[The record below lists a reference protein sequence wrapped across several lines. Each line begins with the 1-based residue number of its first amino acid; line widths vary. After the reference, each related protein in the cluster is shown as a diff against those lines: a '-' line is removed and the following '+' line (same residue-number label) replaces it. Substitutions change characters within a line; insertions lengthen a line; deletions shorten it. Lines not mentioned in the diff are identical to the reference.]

1 MDGYV
6 TIGTKLDTS
15 DFDAEIKYVE
25 SQLKEIEY
33 KIKQADLGFDVGDTQ
48 KLEFQYS
55 KLTKKLDTLKR
66 KQQEFNKMDLKKA
79 QKSIESIGKSTS
91 NVISKVVR
99 WALGIFAIESA
110 YGFVRQAMSTLSQY
124 NEQIATDTQ
133 YIQYAIATTLQPLI
147 ENMISLVYK
156 LLQYVN
162 YIAMSWFNVNL
173 FANASTDSFN
183 KAAKASE
190 KMKKSLAGFDEM
202 NVLNDNG
209 TVGSLGGISPDV
221 DLSKIQGE
229 IPEWMEWIV
238 EHKDEMIAALTGIA
252 TSLGLIFLGLSPLIG
267 LGIGIALG
275 GILYT
280 IMKIKE
286 FLDDP
291 TFTYL
296 TGVLEGIAV
305 SVMGVAIAFGAWA
318 IALGAAIAI
327 MVIEVTKNFDKIKK
341 IISDV
346 GTWLETDFLEKLR
359 HLFGPVGDIIFVPIQ
374 GAFMRFQSLFE
385 DIYGGIKKIIDGI
398 VKLFRGDLKGGLSS
412 IMSGLASILVAPF
425 NALISGLNAMIKG
438 INRIKVKVPKWV
450 PNYGGES
457 IGFNI
462 PSIPKIKLA
471 VGGIVNMPGRGV
483 PVGGAITGEAGA
495 EGVIPLTDEQAMDM
509 LGQSIG
515 RHITINFTNVT
526 RLNSREIARETKRV
540 NQENSFMTNS

>member
-291 TFTYL
+291 TFTNL

-305 SVMGVAIAFGAWA
+305 SVMGVAIAFGAWP

-374 GAFMRFQSLFE
+374 VAFMKFQSLFE